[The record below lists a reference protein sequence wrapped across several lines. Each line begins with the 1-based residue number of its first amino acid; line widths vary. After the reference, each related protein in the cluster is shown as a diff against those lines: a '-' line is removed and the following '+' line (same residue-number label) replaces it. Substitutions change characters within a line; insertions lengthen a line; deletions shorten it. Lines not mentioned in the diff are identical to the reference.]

1 MAKVFDAYHE
11 WLGIAPKDQ
20 PPNHYRLLGIDLGE
34 SSPDVISNAAGFA
47 RHGETCARFKAVR
60 AHGIA
65 EAAQRDRP
73 HSAKLSCLIP
83 EEARL

>member
-34 SSPDVISNAAGFA
+34 SSPDVISNAADRRMASLRTFQSGP
-47 RHGETCARFKAVR
+47 R
-60 AHGIA
+60 A
-65 EAAQRDRP
+65 
-73 HSAKLSCLIP
+73 
-83 EEARL
+83 